1 MLLYLFYPLPI
12 FNTLFFIMKRFVFFM
27 SLLGCAVVANAQA
40 DLQSTLTTY
49 ATKFQPEK
57 VFIHYDKASYY
68 PGQTVWFKA
77 YVTEDG
83 LPATSKTLYT
93 DWIAED
99 GKVLHHGVAPMVDGM
114 TNGQFDIPEDFTGKF
129 IQVRAYTKWMLNF
142 DSAFVYTHD
151 LRVLQVGSGAR
162 PAKPVPTL
170 SLRFFAE
177 GGDLIAGVNNKVAF
191 KAADQWGRPFKAK
204 GIVVDAKGV
213 KLDSFKTT
221 HDGMGYL
228 YMIPAAGMTYTA
240 RWKDDKGVEQST
252 ALPAVRSSGLG
263 MQVTLSPGKRIISL
277 QTPLPLT
284 TANQKW
290 TLVGT
295 MNQHPIFQTEVV
307 PSAEGT
313 ARRVIPTQALPSGI
327 LTLTVLDADL
337 NAVAERVT
345 FINNGEY
352 RFQTGMQVARWGLSK
367 RARNEIEISLPD
379 SIAAASLSISVTDA
393 AIDADTSE
401 NIYSALLLTGD
412 LRGYIHNPA
421 YYFANTDD
429 SLQQKL
435 DLVML
440 TNGWRRFQ
448 WDQVTKGVLP
458 KLNYAKDTSYLTL
471 SGNVY
476 GVAKSM
482 LTGKESMVLF
492 IKSKDSA
499 SSQTRIVGLNTNG
512 TFNDPEVLFF
522 DTLRVYYQLKSKLLG
537 NAEAR
542 FMTERLPA
550 PNYLAASKSF
560 FNRRAYLDTAGL
572 YKHSMLSYETF
583 RRQQQERSKMLANV
597 TVTAKA
603 KTPVQ
608 SLDEKYARG
617 LFSGGDATQFDLVND
632 VAAMGSLN
640 IFNYLQGRVAGL
652 QINAGSN
659 PPSLT
664 WRGGTPQLYL
674 DEMPVDADLVRNIPI
689 ADVAYIKVFR
699 PPFMGTGGGNGG
711 IAIYTRRG
719 DDQRNTPGRG
729 LSSSMV
735 MGYSNIREFYSPD
748 YSRFD
753 RRNEQPDVRTT
764 LYWNPGVIATKGRP
778 VKLSFYNNDVTK
790 AFRIIITGMTKDGL
804 MTYHQEM
811 ME

>member
-1 MLLYLFYPLPI
+1 
-12 FNTLFFIMKRFVFFM
+12 M
-27 SLLGCAVVANAQA
+27 SLLAGSIGAIAQS
-40 DLQSTLTTY
+40 DLQATLNTY
-49 ATKFQPEK
+49 ATRFQPERI
-57 VFIHYDKASYY
+57 FIHYDKPSYY
-68 PGQTVWFKA
+68 PGQTIWFKA
-77 YVTEDG
+77 YLTEDN

-93 DWIAED
+93 DWVTED
-99 GKVLHHGVAPMVDGM
+99 GKVLHHGVAPLVDGM
-114 TNGQFDIPEDFTGKF
+114 TNGQFDIPDDFTGKF

-151 LRVLQVGSGAR
+151 LRVLQTANS
-162 PAKPVPTL
+162 AKPTKPVANL
-170 SLRFFAE
+170 SLRFFPE
-177 GGDLIAGVNNKVAF
+177 GGDLIAGVNNRVAF

-204 GIVVDAKGV
+204 GIIVNEKGV
-213 KLDSFKTT
+213 KLDSFKTI
-221 HDGMGYL
+221 HDGMGYIYL
-228 YMIPAAGMTYTA
+228 LPAEGSTYTA
-240 RWKDDKGVEQST
+240 KWKDEKGMEHST
-252 ALPAVRSSGLG
+252 PLPMAKSTGLS
-263 MQVTLSPGKRIISL
+263 MQVALTQGKRIISL
-277 QTPLPLT
+277 QAPLPLSPS
-284 TANQKW
+284 NQKW
-290 TLVGT
+290 LLIGT
-295 MNQHPIFQTEVV
+295 MNQHLIFQTEVL
-307 PSAEGT
+307 PSADGT

-327 LTLTVLDADL
+327 LTLTVLDADRK
-337 NAVAERVT
+337 AIAERVT

-352 RFQTGMQVARWGLSK
+352 RFQPGMQVARWGLSK

-379 SIAAASLSISVTDA
+379 SIPAASLSIAITDA

-401 NIYSALLLTGD
+401 NIYSALLLTSD
-412 LRGYIHNPA
+412 LRGYVHNPA

-429 SLQQKL
+429 TLQQKL
-435 DLVML
+435 DLVMM

-448 WDQVTKGVLP
+448 WEQITKGVLP

-482 LTGKESMVLF
+482 LTGRESMVLF

-499 SSQTRIVGLNTNG
+499 SSQTRIVGLNSNG
-512 TFNDPEVLFF
+512 TFNDPELFFF

-550 PNYLAASKSF
+550 PNYLAASKNF

-572 YKHSMLSYETF
+572 YKHSLLSYETY
-583 RRQQQERSKMLANV
+583 RLQQQEKSKMLANV
-597 TVTAKA
+597 TVKAKA
-603 KTPVQ
+603 KTTVQ
-608 SLDEKYARG
+608 TLDEKYSRG

-632 VAAMGSLN
+632 VAALGSLN

-652 QINAGSN
+652 QVNAGSN
-659 PPSLT
+659 PPTLT

-674 DEMPVDADLVRNIPI
+674 DEMPVDADLVKSIPVS
-689 ADVAYIKVFR
+689 DVAYIKVFR

-719 DDQRNTPGRG
+719 DDQRSTPGSG

-735 MGYSNIREFYSPD
+735 MGYSGIREFYSPD

-764 LYWNPGVIATKGRP
+764 LYWNPVVIAVKGRP

-790 AFRIIITGMTKDGL
+790 AFRVIITGMTKDGL
-804 MTYHQEM
+804 MTYHQEL